1 MNVKNP
7 LNPTIEEAEDLIDA
21 LKASVDRLERAI
33 NTESVMRARAK
44 DAEESL
50 DADIDETLLGEIILK
65 EGAFSLAPS
74 SDAYKVAMKVR
85 RNQLRFSDQFAVQF
99 NSAKRARTE
108 ADNARSELDQAQA
121 AFSAVKHAADLK
133 AMILRASVM

>member
-1 MNVKNP
+1 MKVQNP

-33 NTESVMRARAK
+33 STESVMRARAK

-50 DADIDETLLGEIILK
+50 SVDIDEVLLGEIMLK

-74 SDAYKVAMKVR
+74 SDAYKLAMKAR
-85 RNQLRFSDQFAVQF
+85 AASLRTSEQFAGQYIA
-99 NSAKRARTE
+99 AKRARTE

-121 AFSAVKHAADLK
+121 AFSAVKHASDLK